1 MVRPP
6 RERSTSGLLEWTSE
20 HRAWLIPG
28 RRFDIGKHAYL
39 LDLYNCIAQT
49 VVVYKAGQMGASEYG
64 ISYALH
70 AADERDATSLY
81 VFPTDKH
88 VSDFSAAR
96 IGPAVEA
103 SAYLQGIV
111 VSGDAGGGMRGA
123 DRVTLKRVRN
133 RFLYLRGAKVD
144 PDGTAAQLKSI
155 DADVLILDELDE
167 MDPRAPSIA
176 EKRLGHSAIA
186 ERRIISTPR
195 YSGHGIH
202 AEWQKSD
209 QREWH
214 VRCGSCGER
223 QPMTIHQVVEEWD
236 ALGRPI
242 RWHGDDQQRA
252 WVACRKCGKELNRLG
267 PGEWIPTNPESN
279 IAGFHLTKLFSP
291 ARALIDVVQAL
302 QTLDETKRREAV
314 NQDLGEPYT
323 PKGGG
328 LTDEILDACKRQYA
342 HGAVKG
348 EATNLGCDVGRVLN
362 VIIRGPAQKETGER
376 PQRFAG
382 TTDWDGLGKLIQEY
396 HVEAAVIDALPETTK
411 ARELQGNFPRI
422 LFLAYYTQQR
432 VGSKKPE
439 AADVDYQKG
448 TVTIDRTRAMDETL
462 AGFYS
467 KMNTLPADISNVR
480 DYRTQ
485 LKAPI
490 RVLET
495 GPGGQPIARYVEN
508 GPDHFAH
515 AETYCW
521 IAANRLPR
529 RKPDDGDMW

>member
-1 MVRPP
+1 M
-6 RERSTSGLLEWTSE
+6 
-20 HRAWLIPG
+20 
-28 RRFDIGKHAYL
+28 YL

-70 AADERDATSLY
+70 AADERNATPLY
-81 VFPTDKH
+81 VFPTERH
-88 VSDFSAAR
+88 ISDFSAAR

-103 SAYLQGIV
+103 SAYLQAIV
-111 VSGDAGGGMRGA
+111 ASGDAGDNRRGA
-123 DRVTLKRVRN
+123 DRVTLKRVRD
-133 RFLYLRGAKVD
+133 RFVYLRGAKVD

-167 MDPRAPSIA
+167 MDPRAPAIA
-176 EKRLGHSAIA
+176 EKRLGASAIA
-186 ERRIISTPR
+186 EKRIISTPR

-202 AEWQKSD
+202 AEWLKSD
-209 QREWH
+209 QREWQ
-214 VRCGSCGER
+214 VRCGSCGEW
-223 QPMTIHQVVEEWD
+223 QPMTIHQVVQEWD
-236 ALGRPI
+236 VLGRPL
-242 RWHGDDQQRA
+242 RWHGDANGRA
-252 WVACRKCGKELNRLG
+252 WVACRKCGKELDRLG
-267 PGEWIPTNPESN
+267 AGQWIPGNPASN

-291 ARALIDVVQAL
+291 ARALLDVVQAL

-328 LTDEILDACKRQYA
+328 LTEDVLDNCKRQYA

-348 EATNLGCDVGRVLN
+348 EATSLGCDVGRVLH
-362 VIIRGPAQKETGER
+362 VVIRGPAKTETGER

-382 TTDWDGLGKLIQEY
+382 TTDWEGLGRLIKEY
-396 HVEAAVIDALPETTK
+396 AVEAAVIDALPETTK
-411 ARELQGNFPRI
+411 ARELQAGFPKVM
-422 LFLAYYTQQR
+422 FLAYYTQQK

-439 AADVDYQKG
+439 AAEVDHLKG
-448 TVTIDRTRAMDETL
+448 TVTIDRTRAMDETF

-467 KMNTLPADISNVR
+467 KVNTLPGDIDNVR
-480 DYRTQ
+480 DYRAQ
-485 LKAPI
+485 MKAPQ

-508 GPDHFAH
+508 GDDHFAH

-521 IAANRLPR
+521 IAASRLPR